1 MYCLICEIKYYRYSW
16 YRTEKDT
23 LRRLAQSPRSNYL
36 LLNRLDPLFGSNK
49 GLYFAKYDQ
58 VKSIVDK
65 VVPERE
71 ITKAEQDI
79 LLVFLGIDEKE
90 GISEQGHI
98 YWALDVTP
106 TGTYKQELE
115 SLVEGTLYIEEYL
128 LI

>member
-1 MYCLICEIKYYRYSW
+1 MYCVICEIKYNRYSW

-36 LLNRLDPLFGSNK
+36 LLNGLDPLFDANK

-115 SLVEGTLYIEEYL
+115 KLVDGTLYIY
-128 LI
+128 IYI